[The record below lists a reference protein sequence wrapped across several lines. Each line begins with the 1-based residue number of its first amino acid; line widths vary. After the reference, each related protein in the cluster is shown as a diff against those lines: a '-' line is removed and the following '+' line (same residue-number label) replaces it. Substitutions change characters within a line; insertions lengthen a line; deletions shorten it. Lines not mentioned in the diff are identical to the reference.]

1 MIERHPVTS
10 MPPSPL
16 DGEQLAVGRLASAS
30 LTLHPMGFRIL
41 ADLVVGVH
49 ALFVAF
55 VVVGGLL
62 ALRWPWV
69 VWLHLPAA
77 VWGALIEFQ
86 GWICPLTP
94 LEKSL
99 RAAAGDAG
107 YQGGFIEHYLLPV
120 LYPAGLTRGV
130 QVVLGTA
137 VIVVN
142 VAIYAV
148 LLRRRARART

>member
-1 MIERHPVTS
+1 
-10 MPPSPL
+10 MPY
-16 DGEQLAVGRLASAS
+16 
-30 LTLHPMGFRIL
+30 RIL

-62 ALRWPWV
+62 ALRWRWV
-69 VWLHLPAA
+69 AVLHLPAA
-77 VWGALIEFQ
+77 VWGALIEFR

-94 LEKSL
+94 VENSL
-99 RAAAGDAG
+99 RAAAGEAG

-120 LYPAGLTRGV
+120 LYPAGLTRNV
-130 QVVLGTA
+130 QLALGSV

-142 VAIYAV
+142 LVVYSF
-148 LLRRRARART
+148 LLARRRRSTHPE

>member
-1 MIERHPVTS
+1 M
-10 MPPSPL
+10 L
-16 DGEQLAVGRLASAS
+16 Y
-30 LTLHPMGFRIL
+30 RIL

-55 VVVGGLL
+55 VVLGGLL

-69 VWLHLPAA
+69 AILHLPAA
-77 VWGALIEFQ
+77 VWGALIEFR

-94 LEKSL
+94 LEKWL
-99 RAAAGDAG
+99 RAAAGQAG

-130 QVVLGTA
+130 QVVLGSA
-137 VIVVN
+137 VVVVN
-142 VAIYAV
+142 
-148 LLRRRARART
+148 LLVYGFLLVRLNRAGKGRR

>member
-1 MIERHPVTS
+1 M
-10 MPPSPL
+10 
-16 DGEQLAVGRLASAS
+16 AY
-30 LTLHPMGFRIL
+30 RIL

-49 ALFVAF
+49 VLFVAF
-55 VVVGGLL
+55 VVAGGLL
-62 ALRWPWV
+62 ALRWRWAAV
-69 VWLHLPAA
+69 LHLPAA

-94 LEKSL
+94 LENSL
-99 RAAAGDAG
+99 RAAAGEGG

-130 QVVLGTA
+130 QLALGSA

-142 VAIYAV
+142 LTVYG
-148 LLRRRARART
+148 LLLARWRRAGKGRR

>member
-1 MIERHPVTS
+1 MLP
-10 MPPSPL
+10 
-16 DGEQLAVGRLASAS
+16 
-30 LTLHPMGFRIL
+30 RIL

-49 ALFVAF
+49 ALFVTF

-69 VWLHLPAA
+69 AALHLPAA

-99 RAAAGDAG
+99 RAAAGQAG

-120 LYPAGLTRGV
+120 LYPPGLTRGV
-130 QVVLGTA
+130 QLVLGSA
-137 VIVVN
+137 VVVVN
-142 VAIYAV
+142 LVVYGV
-148 LLRRRARART
+148 LIVRVRRKRALSRSGSG